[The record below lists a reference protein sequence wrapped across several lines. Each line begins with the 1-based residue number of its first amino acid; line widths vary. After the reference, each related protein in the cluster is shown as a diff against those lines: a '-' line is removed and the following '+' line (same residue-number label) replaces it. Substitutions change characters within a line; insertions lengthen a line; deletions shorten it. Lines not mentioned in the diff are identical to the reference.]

1 MTEGPSQPQHPGPDE
16 GGTPHAFGQGYG
28 YPGPGS
34 QQSFGPAYGY
44 PPRQPQPQPQRPQE
58 PDWSALA
65 ERTEAGNRRRR
76 LLLIG
81 GGVLGAAAIAGI
93 VATAV
98 IATGHHG
105 QPRPGPSGQATGSA
119 QPTPT
124 TSFPAIT
131 PPPPPNPLAVISDAR
146 KDTAPITPDSLFPG
160 ARVTVQGRT
169 YAKATTGST
178 NSCAGAAAGGLG
190 TALADNGCRKLLR
203 ATYTRGGVAVTVG
216 VAVFDTKSAADAA
229 KNQAQG
235 YVLPLSGGGV
245 GTFCHAAACRM
256 STNSIGRYAYFTI
269 AGLANGGS
277 LTADDTQGLQS
288 GNDIATFVFN
298 EIVQRGNAQ
307 R

>member
-1 MTEGPSQPQHPGPDE
+1 MTEGPSQPQYPGPDE
-16 GGTPHAFGQGYG
+16 GGAPHGFGQGYG
-28 YPGPGS
+28 YPGPGA

-44 PPRQPQPQPQRPQE
+44 PPQQPQPQRPQE

-76 LLLIG
+76 LLFIA

-98 IATGHHG
+98 VATGHHG
-105 QPRPGPSGQATGSA
+105 QPQPGPSAQATGSA
-119 QPTPT
+119 QPTPSI
-124 TSFPAIT
+124 SFPAVT

-160 ARVTVQGRT
+160 ARVTVQGRG
-169 YAKATTGST
+169 YAKAATDST
-178 NSCAGAAAGGLG
+178 NSCADAAAGGLG

-203 ATYTRGGVAVTVG
+203 ATYTKGGVAVTVG

-229 KNQAQG
+229 KSQAQG

-245 GTFCHAAACRM
+245 GTFCHAVACRM

-277 LTADDTQGLQS
+277 LTSADTQALQA
-288 GNDIATFVFN
+288 GNDIATFAFN
-298 EIVQRGNAQ
+298 EIVQRGNSQ

>member
-1 MTEGPSQPQHPGPDE
+1 MTEGPSQPHNPGPN
-16 GGTPHAFGQGYG
+16 GYG
-28 YPGPGS
+28 YPPPGP

-44 PPRQPQPQPQRPQE
+44 PPQQPQPQPQPQRPRE

-65 ERTEAGNRRRR
+65 ERTEAGNRRRK

-105 QPRPGPSGQATGSA
+105 QPQPGPSAQATGST

-124 TSFPAIT
+124 TSFPAVT
-131 PPPPPNPLAVISDAR
+131 PPPPPNPLAIISDAH
-146 KDTAPITPDSLFPG
+146 KDTAPITPDGLFPG

-169 YAKATTGST
+169 YARATTDSVT
-178 NSCAGAAAGGLG
+178 NCSDAAAGGLG
-190 TALADNGCRKLLR
+190 TVLADNGCRKLLR

-216 VAVFDTKSAADAA
+216 VAVFDTKSAATAA
-229 KNQAQG
+229 KNQSQG
-235 YVLPLSGGGV
+235 YVLPLPGGGV
-245 GTFCHAAACRM
+245 GTFCHAVACRM
-256 STNSIGRYAYFTI
+256 STNSIGRYTYFTI

-277 LTADDTQGLQS
+277 LTTTDTQALQA
-288 GNDIATFVFN
+288 GNDIATFAFN

-307 R
+307 ATAGRNG